1 MEDEGGT
8 AKMAVIEGYVI
19 GSRPGQKIVLYA
31 RSGDWYVQPFT
42 DQQFTKIQSDS
53 TWRNSTHM
61 GTEYAAMLVETD
73 YDPPARTGVLPA
85 KDGAVA
91 AVAVVK
97 GAGRLLIPRF
107 WEAWWFRP
115 LGGLACILA
124 LLTLHRVQLRKL
136 TRDLNS
142 RFEERLDERIRI
154 AQNLHDTLLQG
165 VLSASMKLHVAVE
178 RLPEDSQVKI
188 PLNRVEEM
196 MVQVIEEGQKTVRG
210 LRSITS
216 DYLDLEQAFSHVPN
230 ELDLHEQIGYR
241 VIVDGKPRVL
251 HPLIRDEVY
260 RIGRD
265 ALVNAFHHSRPRNVE
280 VQLKYAAKQLRILVR
295 DDGPGIDPQA
305 SGPQRDGYSE
315 LPGMRERVEKIGAR
329 LKVNRHPLKGSEVEL
344 SVPGRV
350 AFLDQSAKH
359 SLRWLA
365 RLSPR
370 A

>member
-1 MEDEGGT
+1 MG
-8 AKMAVIEGYVI
+8 AIEGYVI

-31 RSGDWYVQPFT
+31 RSGDWYIQPFT
-42 DQQFTKIQSDS
+42 DHQFTKIQPDS
-53 TWRNSTHM
+53 TWRNSTHL
-61 GTEYAAMLVETD
+61 GTEYAALLVEPD

-85 KDGAVA
+85 RDGAVA
-91 AVAVVK
+91 AVATVK

-115 LGGLACILA
+115 LGGLACILS
-124 LLTLHRVQLRKL
+124 LLAFHRAQLRKL

-178 RLPEDSQVKI
+178 RLPDDSQVKI
-188 PLNRVEEM
+188 PLNQVEEL
-196 MVQVIEEGQKTVRG
+196 MVQVIEEGQKTVLG

-216 DYLDLEQAFSHVPN
+216 DYLDLEQAFARVPN
-230 ELDLHEQIGYR
+230 ELALREQIAYR
-241 VIVDGKPRVL
+241 VVVDGKPRLL

-265 ALVNAFHHSRPRNVE
+265 ALVNAFHHSRTRNVE
-280 VQLKYAAKQLRILVR
+280 VQLKYAARQLRIVVR
-295 DDGPGIDPQA
+295 DDGSGIDPQA
-305 SGPQRDGYSE
+305 SGPGSDRYSE
-315 LPGMRERVEKIGAR
+315 LRGMRERAEKIGAR
-329 LKVNRHPLKGSEVEL
+329 LKVNRDELKGSEVEL
-344 SVPGRV
+344 SVPGKV

-365 RLSPR
+365 KLSPR
-370 A
+370 AR

>member
-1 MEDEGGT
+1 
-8 AKMAVIEGYVI
+8 MAVIEGYVI

-61 GTEYAAMLVETD
+61 GTEYAAMLVEPD

-85 KDGAVA
+85 RDGAVA
-91 AVAVVK
+91 AVATVK
-97 GAGRLLIPRF
+97 GAGRLLIPKF

-124 LLTLHRVQLRKL
+124 LFAFHRAQLRKL

-165 VLSASMKLHVAVE
+165 FFSASMKLHVAVE
-178 RLPEDSQVKI
+178 RLPEDSEVKI
-188 PLNRVEEM
+188 PLNHVEEL

-230 ELDLHEQIGYR
+230 ELALHEQIGYR
-241 VIVDGKPRVL
+241 VIVDGKPRLL

-265 ALVNAFHHSRPRNVE
+265 AVVNAFHRSRTRNVE
-280 VQLKYAAKQLRILVR
+280 VQLKYAAKQLRIVVR

-305 SGPQRDGYSE
+305 SGPGSDGTRSSGTCE
-315 LPGMRERVEKIGAR
+315 
-329 LKVNRHPLKGSEVEL
+329 S
-344 SVPGRV
+344 GRRK
-350 AFLDQSAKH
+350 LG
-359 SLRWLA
+359 
-365 RLSPR
+365 R
-370 A
+370 ASR